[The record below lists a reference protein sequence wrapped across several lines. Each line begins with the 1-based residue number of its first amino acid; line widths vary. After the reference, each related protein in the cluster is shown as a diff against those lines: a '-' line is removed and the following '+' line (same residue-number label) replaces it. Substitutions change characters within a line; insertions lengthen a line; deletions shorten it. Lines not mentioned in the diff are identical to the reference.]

1 MFTLNCLDKNNNYF
15 MKTLKEFMLMI
26 VMLPAVWAVNAF
38 GYQVLWNE
46 VVLNIWQLFSTGDII
61 NTMRISYG
69 ACIAIAVAIPL
80 IWNPKSKEVLDV
92 SEAAPIVLSKII
104 TKFIM
109 ILLTLLVTSIVF

>member
-1 MFTLNCLDKNNNYF
+1 
-15 MKTLKEFMLMI
+15 MKTLKEFMLMF
-26 VMLPAVWAVNAF
+26 VMFPAIWAVNAF
-38 GYQVLWNE
+38 GYQVFWNE

-80 IWNPKSKEVLDV
+80 IWNPKSEAKEVMNV
-92 SEAAPIVLSKII
+92 SEGAPIVLSKII
-104 TKFIM
+104 TKFNM

>member
-1 MFTLNCLDKNNNYF
+1 
-15 MKTLKEFMLMI
+15 MKTLKEFMLML

-38 GYQVLWNE
+38 GYQVFWNE

-80 IWNPKSKEVLDV
+80 IWNPKSEAKEVMNV
-92 SEAAPIVLSKII
+92 SEGAPIVLSKII
-104 TKFIM
+104 TKFNM